1 MKNFNEAQLEQA
13 FVELFRGEGYDYI
26 HGYSIDR
33 DSRDVIL
40 YDDLRHFLKKNHRAE
55 GITEDEINRAIAKVE
70 TTEGGGV
77 YAENVEALR
86 LIQQGFPLR
95 RTDPTKPDIYIN
107 LIDYKDL
114 DNNSFKFVNQFA
126 IDGEHPRTPD
136 GIVFVNG
143 LPLVVL
149 EFKNAIKQ
157 NTTIENAY
165 KQLTKRYRRD
175 IPKLFR
181 YNAFVV
187 ISDGVNSKVGS
198 LFAPYEYFYGW
209 NKAEATDSV
218 FNGAFDS
225 MFTMMHG
232 LFRKE
237 RLIDVVHNFI
247 FLPDTPKHED
257 KIVCRYPQYFAT
269 TALFDN
275 ILSHSLLNHNGD
287 GKGGTYFG
295 ATGCGKSYTMLFLA
309 RQLMRSK
316 VLSSPTIV
324 LITDRTDL
332 DDQLAKTFLNAT
344 KFIGDKT
351 IIQVESREKLG
362 EHLRNRTAGGVF
374 LTTIQKFEE
383 ATGLLSDRANII
395 CISDE
400 AHRSQAGLDQ
410 KTKITKEGVKH
421 KYGFAK
427 YLRESLPNATYVG
440 FTGTPL
446 DNTIDVFGPI
456 VDRYTMTEAV
466 ADEITRKIVY
476 EGRAAK
482 VMIDSEKVKEI
493 ERYYQQA
500 KQEGASDYQIE
511 ESKKQMTRIDVILND
526 PDLLANIA
534 LDIVEHYERRVEEG
548 STVLGK
554 AMIVCSCRTIA
565 WNLYQA
571 IIKIR
576 PEWAEVKECMDGE
589 TLTEKERKEIKPM
602 PRLAMVITRN
612 KDEDS
617 EELYNL
623 LGNDEY
629 RKTLD
634 KQFKETKSNFKIA
647 IVVDM
652 WITGFDVPSLDTMY
666 CFKPL
671 QMHTLIQTISR
682 VNRVYP
688 GKEKGLVVDY
698 LGIKRQMNEALHQYG
713 GNGNVDGPDLETI
726 EQSVKVVKDEL
737 DIIRRMFN
745 RYDCSKYF
753 SGTPLEQLSILQKG
767 AEYIQATK
775 KQETRFMRHCKKMK
789 GAYDIC
795 CNSDLLSAEDVHD
808 FHFFLAI
815 RSIIAKLTRGE
826 APDAVKMNK
835 KVREMLKDAL
845 ISDTVEEIAKIG
857 VAPDEEIDLL
867 SQDYMKRINQI
878 PYKNTKVKLMEQ
890 ILKKVIESLRKI
902 NKQKGVDFT
911 ERLKK
916 IVDKYNDRSDDAA
929 LANDVIDDVVAQM
942 VELMEDVAKERTSGE
957 EIGLSIEE
965 KAFFDILKS
974 VAVKY
979 DFIDN
984 FSDDKLTDLAKQVKE
999 MVEEQATVADW
1010 TNRADLKAE
1019 LKMNV
1024 IILLAGAGYPPK
1036 IQDEIFKEI
1045 LEQAENFKKHSSPT
1059 KKTPS
1064 YFTESLTEE
1073 YQQAAEPYEV
1083 YGYSDFEAS
1092 AKLTESGPILIGCFK
1107 SPDHLQWILS
1117 QSKYNVRLGDRAG
1130 SMDEQK
1136 ELFDK
1141 THKLVLY
1148 NVEEPS
1154 EIRIMEI
1161 SDPKEITG
1169 KQINEMGYPENR
1181 PEEYRYEIFNVLP
1194 FYETGKQY
1202 ADLVNEIV
1210 CKQGHIEGAPVFLKR

>member
-1 MKNFNEAQLEQA
+1 MAVFNEAQLEQA
-13 FVELFRGEGYDYI
+13 FIELFKEEGYDYV
-26 HGYSIDR
+26 HGGTIFR

-40 YDDLRHFLKKNHRAE
+40 YDDLRKFLRENHKSE
-55 GITEDEINRAIAKVE
+55 GITDDEINRAIAKIE
-70 TTEGGGV
+70 TSEGGGV
-77 YAENVEALR
+77 YAENVEAMR
-86 LIQQGFPLR
+86 MIQRGFSLR
-95 RTDPTKPDIYIN
+95 RTDPNLPDIYIN
-107 LIDYKDL
+107 LINYENVDK
-114 DNNSFKFVNQFA
+114 NSFKFVNQFA
-126 IDGEHPRTPD
+126 IDGEHLRIPD

-165 KQLTKRYRRD
+165 KQLTMRYRKD
-175 IPKLFR
+175 IPRLFR

-187 ISDGVNSKVGS
+187 ISDGVNNKMGS
-198 LFAPYEYFYGW
+198 LFAPYEFFYGW

-218 FNGAFDS
+218 LDGAFDS

-232 LFRKE
+232 LFRKD

-247 FLPDTPKHED
+247 FLPDTPKNED

-269 TALFDN
+269 TALYNN
-275 ILSHSLLNHNGD
+275 ILRHSKLNPDGD

-309 RQLMRSK
+309 QQLMRSK
-316 VLSSPTIV
+316 QLSSPTIV

-332 DDQLAKTFLNAT
+332 DNQLAKTFLNAT

-351 IIQVESREKLG
+351 IVQADSRETLG
-362 EHLRNRTAGGVF
+362 ELLRGRTAGGVF

-383 ATGLLSDRANII
+383 GTGLLSDRANII

-400 AHRSQAGLDQ
+400 AHRSQAGLGM
-410 KTKITKEGVKH
+410 KTTVTDKGVKK

-427 YLRESLPNATYVG
+427 YLRDSLPNATYVG

-446 DNTIDVFGPI
+446 DNTLDVFGSI

-482 VMIDSEKVKEI
+482 VMIDTSKVKEI
-493 ERYYQQA
+493 EKYYELCR
-500 KQEGASDYQIE
+500 QEGASEYQIE
-511 ESKKQMTRIDVILND
+511 ESKKVMTRMDKILND

-534 LDIVEHYERRVEEG
+534 ADIVEHYEKRVEEG

-554 AMIVCSCRTIA
+554 AMIVCSSREIA

-571 IIKIR
+571 IAKLR
-576 PEWAEVKECMDGE
+576 PDWTEVKECVEGE

-602 PRLAMVITRN
+602 PRMAMVITRN

-617 EELYNL
+617 DELYNL

-634 KQFKETKSNFKIA
+634 KQFKAEKSNFKIA

-713 GNGNVDGPDLETI
+713 GNGDVDGPDLETI
-726 EQSVKVVKDEL
+726 EEAIKVVKDEL
-737 DIIRRMFN
+737 DVIRRMFN
-745 RYDCSKYF
+745 RFDWSKYF
-753 SGTPLEQLSILQKG
+753 SGSPLQQLDVLQKA
-767 AEYIQATK
+767 AEYIQQTK
-775 KQETRFMRHCKKMK
+775 ELETRFMRHVKKLK

-795 CNSDLLSAEDVHD
+795 CNSDNLTTEEDND
-808 FHFFLAI
+808 IHFFFAI
-815 RSIIAKLTRGE
+815 RSIITKLIKGN

-835 KVREMLKDAL
+835 RVSEMLKDAL
-845 ISDTVEEIAKIG
+845 ISDSVEEIAKIG
-857 VAPDEEIDLL
+857 VASDDEIDLL
-867 SQDYMKRINQI
+867 SSDYMKRLDQI

-890 ILKKVIESLRKI
+890 LLKQVIESLRKV

-911 ERLKK
+911 KRLED
-916 IVDKYNDRSDDAA
+916 IVKKYNDRSDDAA
-929 LANDVIDDVVAQM
+929 LANDVIDDVVGEM
-942 VELMEDVAKERTSGE
+942 VKLMEEVAEERTAGDS
-957 EIGLSIEE
+957 IGLSIEE

-974 VAVKY
+974 VAEKY
-979 DFIDN
+979 GFIDN
-984 FSDDKLTDLAKQVKE
+984 FPDDKLTELAKSIKT
-999 MVEEQATVADW
+999 MVEEQCDVEDWLNRPDLRAT
-1010 TNRADLKAE
+1010 

-1024 IILLAGAGYPPK
+1024 IVLLARAGYPPK
-1036 IQDEIFKEI
+1036 IRDEVFKEI
-1045 LEQAENFKKHSSPT
+1045 LDQAENFKRYTAPRKYSIDNDDSI
-1059 KKTPS
+1059 
-1064 YFTESLTEE
+1064 SL
-1073 YQQAAEPYEV
+1073 AAEP
-1083 YGYSDFEAS
+1083 
-1092 AKLTESGPILIGCFK
+1092 
-1107 SPDHLQWILS
+1107 
-1117 QSKYNVRLGDRAG
+1117 
-1130 SMDEQK
+1130 
-1136 ELFDK
+1136 
-1141 THKLVLY
+1141 
-1148 NVEEPS
+1148 
-1154 EIRIMEI
+1154 
-1161 SDPKEITG
+1161 
-1169 KQINEMGYPENR
+1169 
-1181 PEEYRYEIFNVLP
+1181 
-1194 FYETGKQY
+1194 
-1202 ADLVNEIV
+1202 
-1210 CKQGHIEGAPVFLKR
+1210 